1 MGTRPS
7 DDRQNETKRQNKIA
21 TGPED
26 LKMTRLSRFQDARLN
41 SFKALLAACALSFIG
56 GAPISPAFAE
66 ELSETLDLAYY
77 EGADFSDEKHRL
89 DLIVPSDQPVLATML
104 WIHGGAWAFGDRKN
118 DLELARAFARE
129 GIAVA
134 SMSYRL
140 SRGDWRGEE
149 FPSTGVQ
156 HPEHVKDVARAFAW
170 LHAHA
175 EDYGLDNSKLIVS
188 GFSAGG
194 HLSALLAMD
203 GQYLAAHDLSTSDM
217 IAAIPVAGGY
227 DLEGYYVAIEEG
239 LGEEIA
245 VGHVLGVF
253 GPRET
258 LADASPLTYLSNA
271 SIPMLVLTEAETAD
285 YTRVFDDA
293 VGEMGKTDLIQFSY
307 YDEETHASLLAS
319 LSAED
324 SPARDEMV
332 AYISSVVGS
341 EE

>member
-1 MGTRPS
+1 MGSWPS
-7 DDRQNETKRQNKIA
+7 DDRQIETKRQSKIA
-21 TGPED
+21 NRPED
-26 LKMTRLSRFQDARLN
+26 TLMTLLSTPGHTRLNGVR
-41 SFKALLAACALSFIG
+41 ALLAAFALSLLGDAFISSASADG
-56 GAPISPAFAE
+56 
-66 ELSETLDLAYY
+66 LSETLDLAYY

-89 DLIVPSDQPVLATML
+89 DLIIPTDRPVTATML

-118 DLELARAFARE
+118 DLDLARAFARE

-156 HPEHVKDVARAFAW
+156 HPEHVNDVARAFAW
-170 LHAHA
+170 LHANA
-175 EDYGLDNSKLIVS
+175 ENYGLDNSKLIVS

-203 GQYLAAHDLSTSDM
+203 EQYLEANDLSTSNI

-245 VGHVLGVF
+245 IGHVLGVF
-253 GPRET
+253 GPREK
-258 LADASPLTYLSNA
+258 LPDASPLTYLSDA
-271 SIPMLVLTEAETAD
+271 TIPMLVLTEAETAD
-285 YTRVFDDA
+285 YTRVFDEA
-293 VGEMGKTDLIQFSY
+293 VRDMGKTDLIRFSY

-324 SPARDEMV
+324 SPARDEMI
-332 AYISSVVGS
+332 AYILEAASDG
-341 EE
+341 E